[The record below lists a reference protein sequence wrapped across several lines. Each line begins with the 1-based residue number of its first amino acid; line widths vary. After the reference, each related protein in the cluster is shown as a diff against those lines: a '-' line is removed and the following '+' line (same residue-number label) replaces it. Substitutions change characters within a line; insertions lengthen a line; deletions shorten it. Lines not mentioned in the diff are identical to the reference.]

1 MFFPNTGA
9 KLCMLC
15 GVISEVFLG
24 AFMKPKTAIQS
35 FLSKTLDSSTFT
47 WRQILNLTFPSML
60 DSMSITFIGVLITAL
75 ISENGESSVAAVS
88 LVGPIIN
95 LITCMFSGIAAG
107 GTVVVAQ
114 YRGAG
119 DETRLRRCI
128 GGVLWLTV
136 SVGVAACMPFLLFPR
151 QILAMLY
158 RDADSL
164 VMEKAVV
171 YLAGCVWT
179 VIVFTLYT
187 AAFSILRGLGEAK
200 KCLHL
205 SVVINVAYLVF
216 SFLFLNILHQDVR
229 GSVRALMLARVI
241 GAAAALVSLLIHK
254 APIKLKVSDIFSFD
268 RRVLS
273 ATLKVSIPLGLEQI
287 FASCGGLV
295 SQMYLIRLGTTAVA
309 VNAIVNALQGFLYSP
324 AASVSNVAVAVVGR
338 CAGAEKREEAY
349 LYGKR
354 CCQMSLFMLT
364 AACLIFYPLL
374 PVLLTPYRLT
384 GEASSMTAKIL
395 VAAIPFLLIC
405 WSYSNVMPNVL
416 RAGSDT
422 VFPSAVSLAV
432 MWTVSIGMGYL
443 LAIPAGLGLWGT
455 WLAAWGAWTVR
466 AGIFLA
472 RFRSRKWLRGSVAR
486 A

>member
-1 MFFPNTGA
+1 
-9 KLCMLC
+9 
-15 GVISEVFLG
+15 
-24 AFMKPKTAIQS
+24 MKPKNAIQG
-35 FLSKTLDSSTFT
+35 FLSKTLDSSTFS
-47 WRQILNLTFPSML
+47 WRQILNLTVPSML

-95 LITCMFSGIAAG
+95 LITCMFGGIAAG

-114 YRGAG
+114 YRGVG
-119 DETRLRRCI
+119 DELKLRRCV
-128 GGVLWLTV
+128 GGVLWLTIA
-136 SVGVAACMPFLLFPR
+136 VGVTACLPFLLFPR
-151 QILAMLY
+151 QILTMLY
-158 RDADSL
+158 QDADPQ
-164 VMEKAVV
+164 VMTKAEI
-171 YLAGCVWT
+171 YLSGCVWT
-179 VIVFTLYT
+179 VVVFTVYT

-200 KCLHL
+200 KCLNL
-205 SVVINVAYLVF
+205 SIIINVAYLVF
-216 SFLFLNILHQDVR
+216 SFLFLNILHQDIQ
-229 GSVRALMLARVI
+229 GSVRALLLARII
-241 GAAAALVSLLIHK
+241 GAAAALVSLLVHK
-254 APIKLKVSDIFSFD
+254 APIRLKASDIFSFD
-268 RRVLS
+268 RPVLG

-309 VNAIVNALQGFLYSP
+309 VNAIVNSLQGFLYAP

-338 CAGAEKREEAY
+338 CVGAKKREEAY

-354 CCQMSLFMLT
+354 CCQMSAFLLI

-374 PVLLTPYRLT
+374 PILLTPYRLS
-384 GEASSMTAKIL
+384 GEAASMTAKLL

-405 WSYSNVMPNVL
+405 WSCSNVMPSVL

-432 MWTVSIGMGYL
+432 MWTVSIGMGYV

-455 WLAAWGAWTVR
+455 WIAAWGAWALR
-466 AGIFLA
+466 AGIFLV
-472 RFRSRKWLRGSVAR
+472 RFQSRKWLRGSVVR